1 MKSRTGMRIGEY
13 FRMYIEIRKA
23 GSYCHRKSYGGFSR
37 SHCCLTRF
45 TVTICATPI
54 EIEVFNQADI
64 SVFGSLYG
72 IRFPFD
78 GN

>member
-37 SHCCLTRF
+37 SHCCLNQIYRHDLCDTNRDRSVQSGRHLCF
-45 TVTICATPI
+45 WVVIRNTI
-54 EIEVFNQADI
+54 
-64 SVFGSLYG
+64 SL
-72 IRFPFD
+72 
-78 GN
+78 